1 MVIRGAESGSCEGV
15 VGARSIVEKTMAIV
29 LGPVISTPKSGS
41 PASQTKGQQLS
52 DKLGLC

>member
-1 MVIRGAESGSCEGV
+1 MPTMAICGAESGSCEGV

-41 PASQTKGQQLS
+41 PHKPNKGPAAF
-52 DKLGLC
+52 